1 MSMASRLQDQLNN
14 PLQTALDNY
23 HEMERDRDEAVN
35 RADSLTAT
43 NSALLAEVTMLR
55 EELTRADAD
64 RLRLSA
70 ISSTLLGR
78 LMAIHDTIAG
88 AVKAAGQAGVEAT
101 TKVEATEEPVWT
113 PRRAA
118 PEVVSGPA
126 EPEPPETPVERKA
139 APAPPQAVG
148 SPMPTVDWS
157 RLPQG

>member
-101 TKVEATEEPVWT
+101 TKVESTEEPVWT
-113 PRRAA
+113 PRRP
-118 PEVVSGPA
+118 PEVVSEPPA
-126 EPEPPETPVERKA
+126 PEPPETPVERKV
-139 APAPPQAVG
+139 APAPPQAVLL
-148 SPMPTVDWS
+148 PMPTVDWS
-157 RLPQG
+157 E

>member
-1 MSMASRLQDQLNN
+1 MSIASRLQDHLNN

-23 HEMERDRDEAVN
+23 HEMERERDEAVN
-35 RADSLTAT
+35 RSDSLAAT

-101 TKVEATEEPVWT
+101 TKVDAAEEPVWT
-113 PRRAA
+113 PRR
-118 PEVVSGPA
+118 PA
-126 EPEPPETPVERKA
+126 EPVSAPAATEPPETPVERKA
-139 APAPPQAVG
+139 PPASRQAVG
-148 SPMPTVDWS
+148 MPMPAIDWS

>member
-14 PLQTALDNY
+14 PLQNALDNY
-23 HEMERDRDEAVN
+23 HEMERERDEAVN
-35 RADSLTAT
+35 RSDSLAAT
-43 NSALLAEVTMLR
+43 NSALVAEVTMLR

-101 TKVEATEEPVWT
+101 AKIEAPEEPAERQPQKPAEAVS
-113 PRRAA
+113 AA
-118 PEVVSGPA
+118 PEIA
-126 EPEPPETPVERKA
+126 PPETPIEWMTP
-139 APAPPQAVG
+139 PAPPQALGKVI
-148 SPMPTVDWS
+148 PQIDWS
-157 RLPQG
+157 RPPQG